1 MAYLPFKSTK
11 STGVTYTAGAN
22 IDPTQFK
29 ANTIAVAEAPTFT
42 GEVSGAQ
49 YNLQAGTGLTFDGL
63 KYSVVA
69 SSNSGLKA
77 TGQFTLLSYVKVAK

>member
-69 SSNSGLKA
+69 ASGSGLQA
-77 TGQFTLLSYVKVAK
+77 TGKFTQLSYIEAK

>member
-29 ANTIAVAEAPTFT
+29 ANTIAVAESPTFT
-42 GEVSGAQ
+42 GQVSGAK
-49 YNLQAGTGLTFDGL
+49 YNLQAGTGLSFDGL

-77 TGQFTLLSYVKVAK
+77 TGKFTALSSVAVS

>member
-42 GEVSGAQ
+42 GQVSGAK

-69 SSNSGLKA
+69 SSGSGLKA